1 MLNKNNNDMKV
12 GIVAIIGTILFIV
25 GMVLGKGI
33 SISGKDTQLKIRV
46 ANSGGIK
53 VSSPLVVNGVKRGS
67 VVAVD
72 NVGNGVVIT
81 VSIDDIK
88 DLREDATAKIT
99 ILEIT
104 GGKKIEIFPGQS
116 SIFYNPNIEMLGRNT
131 ADISDMISL
140 LSDVSGDAV
149 SLIRRLDTVSQ
160 AFTKVLEDG
169 TAMQNLKLTLDGTS
183 TLVLNTNNLLNKNYN
198 NLDET
203 LKNIKIITA
212 DLKIAIQKHEPNVDT
227 LFTELKLTLKSI
239 ESLLS
244 KTDKTVTNADN
255 LLLSING
262 ITNDIKTNGSLVNR
276 LLYDKH
282 LSNDLD
288 STLKSLSTLVNSI
301 NNHGVNVNVRLG
313 TRP

>member
-46 ANSGGIK
+46 SNSGGIK

-116 SIFYNPNIEMLGRNT
+116 SNLYNPNIEMLGRNT

-183 TLVLNTNNLLNKNYN
+183 NLVLNTNTLLNKNYN
-198 NLDET
+198 NIDET

-212 DLKIAIQKHEPNVDT
+212 DLKVAIQKHEPNIDS
-227 LFTELKLTLKSI
+227 LFTELKSTLKNI
-239 ESLLS
+239 DNLIG
-244 KTDKTVTNADN
+244 KTDKTVINVDN